1 MMSDFYCIKG
11 NILYTKEFGSFNSIE
26 SGYILVEDNK
36 IKGVYD
42 NLPKKFSGVKVTDY
56 KNFLIIPGLV
66 DLHLHAPQFP
76 NIGLGLDKELIPWLE
91 TYTFP
96 EESKY
101 NDMKYARKVYSRLIN
116 EIWKYG
122 TTRCC
127 VFATIHK
134 ESSKLLMDLF
144 NTSGLGAYIGK
155 VNMDYNSPIKL
166 LEDTNKSIND
176 TEEIIK
182 EYKDKYT
189 LVKPII
195 TPRFVPSCSDNLLKS
210 LGNLAIRYNVP
221 IQSHLSENRGEIKI
235 VNDRYPNEP
244 NYASVYKS
252 YNLLGQTKTIMAHC
266 VHLTNEEIKL
276 LANNNVYVAHCPT
289 SNVNLSSG
297 IAPIRKLLDNGVNV
311 GLATDISGGHTLSI
325 IEVMAYTMQ
334 MSNLKWIESN
344 YKDYPLTTAEI
355 FYLATKGGG
364 NFFGKVGSFEEG
376 YDFDALVI
384 DDTEVNN
391 LNSLSLEERLQ
402 KFIYTGDYKRIKV
415 RYVNGNIVSKPNL

>member
-1 MMSDFYCIKG
+1 MSNLYCIKG
-11 NILYTKEFGSFNSIE
+11 DILYTKDFGSFETIE
-26 SGYILVEDNK
+26 SGYILIEDSK
-36 IKGVYD
+36 VKGVYK
-42 NLPKKFSGVKVTDY
+42 NLPEKFLKVKVTDY
-56 KNFLIIPGLV
+56 KNSLIIPGLV

-101 NDMKYARKVYSRLIN
+101 DDIEYSKKVYSKLIK

-134 ESSKLLMDLF
+134 ESCKLLIELF
-144 NTSGLGAYIGK
+144 NTSGLGAYVGK
-155 VNMDYNSPIKL
+155 VNMDYDSPINL
-166 LEDTNKSIND
+166 LEDTDNSIND
-176 TEEIIK
+176 TEELLK
-182 EYKDKYT
+182 EYRDKFP

-195 TPRFVPSCSDNLLKS
+195 TPRFVPSCSDKLLKS
-210 LGNLAIRYNVP
+210 LGELAIKYNVP
-221 IQSHLSENRGEIKI
+221 VQSHLSENRGEIKM
-235 VNDRYPNEP
+235 VADRYPNEP
-244 NYASVYKS
+244 NYASVYNS
-252 YNLLGQTKTIMAHC
+252 SNLLGQTKTIMAHC
-266 VHLTNEEIKL
+266 IHLSDEEITL
-276 LANNNVYVAHCPT
+276 LSNKNVYVAHCPT

-297 IAPIRKLLDNGVNV
+297 IAAIRKLINNRVKV
-311 GLATDISGGHTLSI
+311 GLATDISGGHTLSL

-344 YKDYPLTTAEI
+344 YQDAPLTTAEM

-364 NFFGKVGSFEEG
+364 NFFGSVGSFEEG

-384 DDTEVNN
+384 DDSKEEHFNY
-391 LNSLSLEERLQ
+391 LSLEERLQ
-402 KFIYTGDYKRIKV
+402 KFIYSGDYKKIKA
-415 RYVNGNIVSKPNL
+415 RYINGNIVNEPNL